1 MVTSRLQ
8 QLAGGQ
14 ETVEQAMATLLR
26 TAEQQVG
33 ELHSLAGE
41 ADRLARQASEQ
52 QAAFA
57 ALRERSARR
66 DDELRSIERSLHT
79 SLEAV
84 HRAHPLL
91 RATDRHAEVQYQR
104 LIHRI
109 RGVVR
114 AALPPNCV
122 VIVASK
128 GDDALL
134 RFQDRQGW
142 HFPQADT
149 GVYAGHYPADSAAAI
164 AHLEA
169 LRATGGNFL
178 LFPQTALW
186 WLEHYGAFGQHL
198 ENRYRAIV
206 TREDTCVIFAL

>member
-1 MVTSRLQ
+1 VTSHLQ
-8 QLAGGQ
+8 QLAEGQ
-14 ETVEQAMATLLR
+14 EAVGQAMVTVLR
-26 TAEQQVG
+26 TVEQQVG

-41 ADRLARQASEQ
+41 ADRLAQQASEQ
-52 QAAFA
+52 QAALA
-57 ALRERSARR
+57 LLRERSARR
-66 DDELRSIERSLHT
+66 ADELRSIEHSLHT

-91 RATDRHAEVQYQR
+91 RAPDRHAEVQYQR

-114 AALPPNCV
+114 AALPPNTTI
-122 VIVASK
+122 IVASK

-134 RFQDRQGW
+134 CFECRRGW
-142 HFPQADT
+142 HFPQTDT

-169 LRATGGNFL
+169 LRATGGDFL

-186 WLEHYGAFGQHL
+186 WLEHYSAFGQHL
-198 ENRYRAIV
+198 EYRYRVVAS
-206 TREDTCVIFAL
+206 RDDTCVIFAL